1 MKHLGQEGNA
11 MEKDLFGICPFVTTQ
26 RLLQGKWS
34 ILVLHHLS
42 EGPVRFNELQR
53 RMPKMTHATL
63 SRQLKQMEADQL
75 ICRNDLGTVPPCVQY
90 SLSPIGEQFI
100 PVLSAMQNWGENY
113 IKNCLEPSDD
123 LKAYAQSFEK

>member
-1 MKHLGQEGNA
+1 MD
-11 MEKDLFGICPFVTTQ
+11 KDLFGICPFVTTQ

-63 SRQLKQMEADQL
+63 SRQLKQMEADKL
-75 ICRNDLGTVPPCVQY
+75 ITREDLGTVPPCVQY
-90 SLSPIGEQFI
+90 RLSPIGEQFI
-100 PVLSAMQNWGENY
+100 PVLSAMQKWGQSY
-113 IKNCLEPSDD
+113 ISTCLEPSPQMDKYAKSF
-123 LKAYAQSFEK
+123 KA

>member
-1 MKHLGQEGNA
+1 MD
-11 MEKDLFGICPFVTTQ
+11 KDLFGICPFVTTQ

-75 ICRNDLGTVPPCVQY
+75 IDREDMGTVPPCVQY
-90 SLSPIGEQFI
+90 RLSPIGEQFLL
-100 PVLSAMQNWGENY
+100 VLSAMQKWGQSYIDNCLNVSPQLENY
-113 IKNCLEPSDD
+113 AK
-123 LKAYAQSFEK
+123 SFDA

>member
-1 MKHLGQEGNA
+1 MD
-11 MEKDLFGICPFVTTQ
+11 KDLFGICPFVTAQ

-63 SRQLKQMEADQL
+63 SRQLKQMEADKL
-75 ICRNDLGTVPPCVQY
+75 IVREDLGTVPPCVQY
-90 SLSPIGEQFI
+90 RLSDMGEKFL
-100 PVLSAMQNWGENY
+100 PVLGGLQQWGQNY
-113 IKNCLEPSDD
+113 IDTMQPSPQMEAYVQTF
-123 LKAYAQSFEK
+123 KA